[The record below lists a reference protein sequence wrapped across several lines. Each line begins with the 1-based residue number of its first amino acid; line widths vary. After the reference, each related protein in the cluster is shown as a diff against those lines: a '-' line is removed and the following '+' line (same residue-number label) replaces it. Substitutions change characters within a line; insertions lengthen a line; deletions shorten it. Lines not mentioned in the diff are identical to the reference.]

1 MIKIGFFTP
10 YKHLPNFSK
19 LVESKYECLDL
30 TKSLQEVDYIFAA
43 PNYIKYKI
51 DQNIV
56 DSTKA
61 KAILTPSTGYNHIEK
76 VDIPVYGIKGR
87 EVLKQITTTAEHALY
102 LILAIVRKHEPLHQL
117 SNLTLGIL
125 GYGRL
130 GKILENIGKNI
141 FKNVV
146 VKDLDYQ
153 DKNFFSDTDILSI
166 NIDLNDNN
174 IKYVDQ
180 EFIDKFNKNI
190 FIVNTARGEV
200 VNENDILNM
209 LGFKINGYA
218 TDVVTGEHSSRPA
231 LLKTIYHPNLIVTNH
246 IGGTALEAQ
255 ELAYTEVLQFIYD

>member
-43 PNYIKYKI
+43 PNYIRYKI

-61 KAILTPSTGYNHIEK
+61 KAILTPSTGYNHIDK

-87 EVLKQITTTAEHALY
+87 EVLKRITTTAEHALY
-102 LILAIVRKHEPLHQL
+102 LILAIIRKSKPLHQL

-125 GYGRL
+125 GHGRL

-141 FKNVV
+141 FKDIV
-146 VKDLDYQ
+146 VKDLNYE
-153 DKNFFSDTDILSI
+153 DKNFFTDTDILSI
-166 NIDLNDNN
+166 NIDLKDDNIEFVN
-174 IKYVDQ
+174 R
-180 EFIDKFNKNI
+180 EFINKFNKKI

-209 LGFKINGYA
+209 LGSKINGYA

-231 LLKTIYHPNLIVTNH
+231 LLKTIFDPNLIVTNH
-246 IGGTALEAQ
+246 IGGTAIEAQ
-255 ELAYTEVLQFIYD
+255 ELAYSEVLQFIDD